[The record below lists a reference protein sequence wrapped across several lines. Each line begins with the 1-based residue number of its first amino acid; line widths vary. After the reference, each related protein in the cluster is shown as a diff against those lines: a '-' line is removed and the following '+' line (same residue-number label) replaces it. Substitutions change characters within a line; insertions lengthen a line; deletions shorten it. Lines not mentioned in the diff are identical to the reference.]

1 MSKEDL
7 DSLSKTLNQ
16 TQKKLEDKFSS
27 QENIQNILIY
37 CFLKRDRERI
47 FKWLYII
54 KEAKVSLIRQ
64 RFLKYHCK
72 FVMTLLKYLYRYPLN
87 T

>member
-16 TQKKLEDKFSS
+16 TQKKLEDKFSA
-27 QENIQNILIY
+27 QENIQNTLIY
-37 CFLKRDRERI
+37 CFLKRDCERI

-54 KEAKVSLIRQ
+54 TWHYKN
-64 RFLKYHCK
+64 
-72 FVMTLLKYLYRYPLN
+72 TLN